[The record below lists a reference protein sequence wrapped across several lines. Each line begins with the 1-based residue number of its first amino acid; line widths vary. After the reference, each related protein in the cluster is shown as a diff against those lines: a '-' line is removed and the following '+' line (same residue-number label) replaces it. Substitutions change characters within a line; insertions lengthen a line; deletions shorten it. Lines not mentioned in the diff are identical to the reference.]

1 MTPNQNRAEE
11 ILTQSQALL
20 NGHFL
25 LTSGRH
31 AEQYMQCA
39 KVQQYP
45 RQLEE
50 IAKMIAEGFAGEGVE
65 VVITPAIGGIVI
77 GYELARQLGAKA
89 IFAERVDG
97 KMELRRGF
105 ELEKG
110 TRAVVAEDVITTGI
124 STQEVMDLAK
134 ARGAEIVGIGVIV
147 DRSGGK
153 LELGA
158 KIVPAYSKEFASY
171 TAQECPICGKGDVPL
186 VKPGSRGSA
195 PNPV

>member
-1 MTPNQNRAEE
+1 MTSNQNRAEE

-45 RQLEE
+45 QRLEE

-65 VVITPAIGGIVI
+65 VVITPAVGGIVI

-89 IFAERVDG
+89 IFTERVDG

-110 TRAVVAEDVITTGI
+110 TRVVVAEDVITTGI
-124 STQEVMDLAK
+124 STQEVIDVAK
-134 ARGAEIVGIGVIV
+134 ACGAEIVGIGVIV

-153 LELGA
+153 LEFGV
-158 KIVPAYSKEFASY
+158 KVVPAYSKEFTSY
-171 TAQECPICGKGDVPL
+171 AAQECPICGKGDIPL
-186 VKPGSRGSA
+186 VKPGSRQT
-195 PNPV
+195 